1 MLLVDRAVFLEVRSL
16 LGDFVARTS
25 WSEVEPGWRS
35 PPLIV
40 RAALLRGWQ
49 HGGSVHAASH
59 SAVATANASVGGR
72 QFAAPLSS
80 RGTIVRATRRRRLER
95 CAVRK
100 GSSAPRRSV
109 PTRFQF
115 GVSSLLKLNHNH
127 IYMIMRVCEG

>member
-1 MLLVDRAVFLEVRSL
+1 MIQARAPRRQGCVLRSA
-16 LGDFVARTS
+16 FVVGRLCRANI
-25 WSEVEPGWRS
+25 VKLNPMAEPA
-35 PPLIV
+35 PTV

-49 HGGSVHAASH
+49 HGGSVRAASH

-109 PTRFQF
+109 PTGFQF
-115 GVSSLLKLNHNH
+115 GVSSLLKLNN
-127 IYMIMRVCEG
+127 IIISILIEPL